1 MVIDLITTIIFV
13 SFAFVMTVQSVK
25 LGLGTWEE
33 PGPGFFPAFT
43 TIVIGTLSLV
53 HLISQVRRSRTKE
66 KTEFDLGPQWVKVFG
81 LMVITFLYIQ
91 FLWDK
96 LGYLISTTIW
106 LVFVFKLGNIQSWK
120 KCLIISVGIVIISYI
135 LFVKVGQCFLP
146 KGILGF

>member
-1 MVIDLITTIIFV
+1 MVIDLITTIIFMI
-13 SFAFVMTVQSVK
+13 FAFVMTVQSVR
-25 LGLGTWEE
+25 LGLGNWEE

-66 KTEFDLGPQWVKVFG
+66 KTEFNLEPQWVKVFG
-81 LMVITFLYIQ
+81 LMLITFLYIL

-96 LGYLISTTIW
+96 LGYLIGTTIW
-106 LVFVFKLGNIQSWK
+106 LVFVFKLGNIRSWK
-120 KCLIISVGIVIISYI
+120 KCLIFSIGFVIISYF
-135 LFVKVGQCFLP
+135 LFEKVGKCFLP